1 VTKVDIDAALKR
13 AHNLR
18 AEAFRK
24 AGVWLW
30 EKVVYVIALVVA
42 VVAVGLA
49 VLGYW
54 E

>member
-13 AHNLR
+13 AHKLR

-24 AGVWLW
+24 AGVCLW
-30 EKVVYVIALVVA
+30 ERGVYVIALVGA
-42 VVAVGLA
+42 VVAVGLV